1 MSGSPRT
8 PWRKRLLPV
17 FLALGLVNVAAAAA
31 YTIPRGL
38 RQRGLAARAQALRSH
53 VEQARQSV
61 ADLERRADTV
71 RENTAAEKRLLEK
84 VLSTRRAGLVPTLS
98 EIERLAAEP
107 GLEAGSRSFSPE
119 PLKELPLLRVG
130 VSVSLTGGYGQL
142 VSFLRGLEGSE
153 HFITVDQVQLR
164 ERKGE
169 GGDSSEGA
177 LSVQLS
183 AWFRADGEADA
194 R

>member
-1 MSGSPRT
+1 VSGSPHS

-17 FLALGLVNVAAAAA
+17 FLALGLVNVAAAVA
-31 YTIPRGL
+31 YTFPRGL
-38 RQRGLAARAQALRSH
+38 RQRGIAARAKTLRTQ

-61 ADLERRADTV
+61 AELERRADIV
-71 RENTAAEKRLLEK
+71 RENTVAEKRLLDE

-107 GLEAGSRSFSPE
+107 GLEAGGRSFSPE
-119 PLKELPLLRVG
+119 PLKELPLLRLG